1 MIYKEVFLLQ
11 ANPETNYHNDEIELD
26 DRDIKRGEIYY
37 IDLEDIG
44 YGSRFIQVKT
54 RPGLIIQNDIGN
66 LHSQTV
72 IVALMTTSIKKP
84 YPFQYRLH
92 FNNKDCAIMFEQ
104 IMTIDKFRIMDKIG
118 QLTPTQMHEAEKCL
132 AHSLQL
138 NQLSLENIID
148 FDIESV
154 TTRKTASGTYTYF
167 EFKIQTNQPNP
178 IKIDISLEDMQDYD
192 KIINASTPFTT
203 IKQLFDNCK
212 GLHWLITHQKQTL

>member
-1 MIYKEVFLLQ
+1 ML
-11 ANPETNYHNDEIELD
+11 ANSETNSHNSDEQELD

-104 IMTIDKFRIMDKIG
+104 IMTIDKFRIMDRIG
-118 QLTPTQMHEAEKCL
+118 QLSPTQMKEAEKCL
-132 AHSLQL
+132 SHSLQL
-138 NQLSLENIID
+138 NQLNLDNIVD
-148 FDIESV
+148 FDIESI
-154 TTRKTASGTYTYF
+154 TTKKTRSGTYTYF
-167 EFKIQTNQPNP
+167 EFKIQTNQPTP
-178 IKIDISLEDMQDYD
+178 LKIDISFEDIQEYD
-192 KIINASTPFTT
+192 KIINPNTPFDT
-203 IKQLFDNCK
+203 IKALFDNCR
-212 GLHWLITHQKQTL
+212 GLHWLITHQKII